1 METIE
6 DLIKYL
12 EDKDKTILPKT
23 LSLVQQLYGMMAI
36 TLPFD
41 LSKEYYLLQDRIL
54 KEERKKRGV
63 VLASSLPFLN
73 KKISL
78 FSGDITTLLIDAIV
92 CPGNKEMLGCFIPN
106 HTCLD
111 NQIHTRAGL
120 EARRDLLTEKER
132 RGTYLPGDVVPTRGY
147 CLPCTYIFHVLGPQI
162 QGKVPTKEEKEDL
175 GRCYRNCLVLAE
187 REKIASIAFPA
198 ISTGVFGFPKKEAC
212 DIAVSSVRKYLEE
225 NPSTKMKQIV
235 FSVFGEEDKEYYE
248 QAIL

>member
-6 DLIKYL
+6 DLIEYL
-12 EDKDKTILPKT
+12 ESKDKTVLPKT
-23 LSLVQQLYGMMAI
+23 LPLENQLYGMMAL

-41 LSKEYYLLQDRIL
+41 LSKDYYLLQDRIL
-54 KEERKKRGV
+54 IEERRKREV
-63 VLASSLPFLN
+63 VLPSSLPFR
-73 KKISL
+73 KGRIRL

-92 CPGNKEMLGCFIPN
+92 CPGNKELLGCFIPN
-106 HTCLD
+106 HNCLD

-120 EARRDLLTEKER
+120 EVRRDLLIEKER
-132 RGTYLPGDVVPTRGY
+132 RGSYLPGDVVPTKGY
-147 CLPCTYIFHVLGPQI
+147 CIPCTYIFHVLGPQI
-162 QGKVPTKEEKEDL
+162 QGKVPTEEEKEDL

-187 REKIASIAFPA
+187 REKISSIAFPA

-212 DIAVSSVRKYLEE
+212 FIAVSSVRRYLEE
-225 NPSTKMKQIV
+225 NPSTGLEQIV